1 MSELYNLELTPGQE
15 ENGSFLPEF
24 AKLAKFEG
32 DYSACALLMRLRGKI
47 QKLATRRSQ
56 CTLFRYL
63 SPANG

>member
-1 MSELYNLELTPGQE
+1 MAVLLEL
-15 ENGSFLPEF
+15 
-24 AKLAKFEG
+24 AKVEKFEG
-32 DYSACALLMRLRGKI
+32 DYSACTLSMRLKGKI